1 METFCS
7 LFFSPLFLGSKTF
20 GQWIF
25 LLVTMY
31 ITTMPIL
38 VGHLLN
44 WFKAWFK
51 GLALELVFFY

>member
-1 METFCS
+1 METFAPFFLS
-7 LFFSPLFLGSKTF
+7 LYFWEARLF

-25 LLVTMY
+25 VLVPMY

-38 VGHLLN
+38 VGHPN

-51 GLALELVFFY
+51 GLAL